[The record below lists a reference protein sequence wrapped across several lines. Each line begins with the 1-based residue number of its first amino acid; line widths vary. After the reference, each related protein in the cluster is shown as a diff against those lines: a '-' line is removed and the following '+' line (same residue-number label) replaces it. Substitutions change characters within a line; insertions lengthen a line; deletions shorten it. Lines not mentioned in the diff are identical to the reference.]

1 VKVWYG
7 LNQRVYTEERLR
19 VASDDPRDV
28 LDLTIDLGNLYR
40 EDNFTDAGAAAI
52 RRLTPVTANGEPDL
66 GRPVIY
72 IGETSLMTQVGPIP
86 VQFTLDAQSLEDAF
100 RRFPEGVKAAV
111 EQLNERAQEAMRAEA
126 SRLVVPATMPPGMSP
141 RGMPGP
147 GPGGLRGGGKIIF
160 DR

>member
-1 VKVWYG
+1 VV
-7 LNQRVYTEERLR
+7 
-19 VASDDPRDV
+19 
-28 LDLTIDLGNLYR
+28 
-40 EDNFTDAGAAAI
+40 
-52 RRLTPVTANGEPDL
+52 
-66 GRPVIY
+66 Y

-86 VQFTLDAQSLEDAF
+86 VQFTLDAATLEEAF
-100 RRFPEGVKAAV
+100 RRFPDGVKTAV

-126 SRLVVPATMPPGMSP
+126 SRLVVPAAMPPGMSP

>member
-1 VKVWYG
+1 
-7 LNQRVYTEERLR
+7 LRSNQAQTEEFGG

-28 LDLTIDLGNLYR
+28 LDLTVDLGNLYR
-40 EDNFTDAGAAAI
+40 EENFTDLGVASV
-52 RRLTPVTANGEPDL
+52 RRLTPVTADGSPDL
-66 GRPVIY
+66 GRTVVY

-86 VQFTLDAQSLEDAF
+86 VQFTLDAATLEEAF
-100 RRFPEGVKAAV
+100 RRFPDGVKTAV

-126 SRLVVPATMPPGMSP
+126 SRLVVPAAMPPGMSP

>member
-1 VKVWYG
+1 M
-7 LNQRVYTEERLR
+7 
-19 VASDDPRDV
+19 ASDEPRDV

-52 RRLTPVTANGEPDL
+52 RRLSPVTANGEPDL

-86 VQFTLDAQSLEDAF
+86 VQFTLDAQTLEEAF

-111 EQLNERAQEAMRAEA
+111 EQLNERAQEALRAEA

-147 GPGGLRGGGKIIF
+147 GQGGLRGGGKIIF

>member
-1 VKVWYG
+1 M
-7 LNQRVYTEERLR
+7 
-19 VASDDPRDV
+19 ASDDPRDV

-40 EDNFTDAGAAAI
+40 EDNFTDAGAAAV
-52 RRLTPVTANGEPDL
+52 RRLTPVTADGSPDP

-86 VQFTLDAQSLEDAF
+86 VQFTLDAQTLEDAF

-111 EQLNERAQEAMRAEA
+111 EQLNERAQEALRAES

-141 RGMPGP
+141 RGVPGP
-147 GPGGLRGGGKIIF
+147 GPGGLRGGGSMIIF

>member
-1 VKVWYG
+1 
-7 LNQRVYTEERLR
+7 
-19 VASDDPRDV
+19 VASDDPRDI
-28 LDLTIDLGNLYR
+28 LDLTIDLDNLYR
-40 EDNFTDAGAAAI
+40 EESFTDLGAAAV
-52 RRLTPVTANGEPDL
+52 RRLTPVTADGSPDL
-66 GRPVIY
+66 GRPVMY

-86 VQFTLDAQSLEDAF
+86 VSFTLDVQTLEEAF
-100 RRFPEGVKAAV
+100 RRFPEGVKVAV

-141 RGMPGP
+141 RGLP

>member
-1 VKVWYG
+1 MLAVPVGILVSSWTSEST
-7 LNQRVYTEERLR
+7 RRSFR
-19 VASDDPRDV
+19 VASDEPRDV

-40 EDNFTDAGAAAI
+40 EDNFTDGGAAAI
-52 RRLTPVTANGEPDL
+52 RRLTPVTANGDPDL

-86 VQFTLDAQSLEDAF
+86 VQFTLDAQTLEEAF

-111 EQLNERAQEAMRAEA
+111 EQLNERAQEALRAEA

-141 RGMPGP
+141 RGVPGQ
-147 GPGGLRGGGKIIF
+147 
-160 DR
+160 